1 MVINVQKPYM
11 RHGRKKRSSRIVQAL
26 DNGVQADAPDA
37 GRRQRRAAETRLKLF
52 RCALQLIA
60 VRGFPNVTVEDIT
73 EAADVGKG
81 TFFNYFATKD
91 HVLGVMAEIQLGKV
105 REAVSLTGQ
114 GRQAMHSVLH
124 RLMVRL
130 AEEPGRSPDL
140 ARALI
145 SSFLASES
153 VRKIIVGNM
162 REGHKMIAEVVAVGQ
177 KRGEINP
184 RLQKEQVATQ
194 LLQAEMGTILL
205 WSTQGEPALKVWIE
219 DSFQHFW
226 RGIAVSGQEQEP

>member
-1 MVINVQKPYM
+1 MVRNVQKPYM
-11 RHGRKKRSSRIVQAL
+11 RPGRNKHTSKLVHAL
-26 DNGVQADAPDA
+26 AAGGPGRMPSA
-37 GRRQRRAAETRLKLF
+37 GRRERRAAETRLKLF

-60 VRGFPNVTVEDIT
+60 ERGFPFVTVEAIT

-105 REAVSLTGQ
+105 REAISAAGQ
-114 GRQAMHSVLH
+114 GKQKIHTVLH
-124 RLMVRL
+124 RLMQRL
-130 AEEPGRSPDL
+130 AEEPGRSPEL

-145 SSFLASES
+145 SSFLASEG

-162 REGHKMIAEVVAVGQ
+162 LEGHKMVAKIVAVGQ
-177 KRGEINP
+177 TRGEIDP
-184 RLQKEQVATQ
+184 RLQKERVATQ
-194 LLQAEMGTILL
+194 LLQAVMGTILL
-205 WSTQGEPALKVWIE
+205 WSTRGRPALKVWIE

-226 RGIAVSGQEQEP
+226 RAIALSGRGQKS